1 MFTHSYIHTYIQ
13 EYEGSGH
20 SNNVDTILS
29 LEESKLA
36 RAIEI
41 HFAYMTPYLSS
52 WPSGVAV
59 LADPRYATGFFSFIS
74 QLCALK
80 CMYVRMY
87 TAKTLCMYVC
97 VCMYVC
103 MYV

>member
-1 MFTHSYIHTYIQ
+1 MYASLLHLVLSAYIQ
-13 EYEGSGH
+13 EYEDSGH
-20 SNNVDTILS
+20 SNNVGTILS

-74 QLCALK
+74 QLCAL
-80 CMYVRMY
+80 C
-87 TAKTLCMYVC
+87 
-97 VCMYVC
+97 
-103 MYV
+103 